1 MTNANL
7 ITILDEKEAIEKLN
21 ETERDYKW
29 FIKNEKE
36 LRRKYQNKFVA
47 ILNEEVIA
55 SSDKVEDLVR
65 ELKKK
70 KLEDVIIEFI
80 EPENVIIVY

>member
-1 MTNANL
+1 MINAGVV
-7 ITILDEKEAIEKLN
+7 TILNEKEIIKKLN

-36 LRRKYQNKFVA
+36 LRKKYQNKFVA
-47 ILNEEVIA
+47 ILNEKIIA
-55 SSDKVEDLVR
+55 FSDKVEDLIR

-70 KLEDVIIEFI
+70 KQADAIIEFV